1 MSGGSCA
8 EGGFPTPACGEGQAN
23 SGPTHPQ
30 GNPARQRTL
39 HRNPPRFPSHA
50 MPAFQ
55 LRHSTTYVFS
65 SPVTLSPHTLY
76 LRPRSDH
83 KLTVR
88 ASSLRLSPPAEVVW
102 RSDLYGNSIAIA
114 YFAGT
119 TTQLDIVSELS
130 VETFPR
136 SESQRRILLATGA
149 TQYSPTEQRMLWACL
164 DQPRDTAD
172 AVAAW
177 IRRGASSV
185 QKGQYERLLECAARI
200 RYEFDYRIRFEQG
213 LQSPTETLRLHSG
226 TCRDFA
232 ELMIAAARS
241 LGCAARFV
249 TGYVYTPDA
258 APGSS
263 SPHAWAEVY
272 IPAVGWIELDAT
284 NGLVDDGDLIP
295 VASAASGVE
304 LTPILGAFTGYGA
317 GSSLSVGVD
326 VTRLR

>member
-1 MSGGSCA
+1 
-8 EGGFPTPACGEGQAN
+8 
-23 SGPTHPQ
+23 
-30 GNPARQRTL
+30 
-39 HRNPPRFPSHA
+39 

-55 LRHSTTYVFS
+55 LRHSTTYAFS

-83 KLTVR
+83 KLTVQ
-88 ASSLRLSPPAEVVW
+88 ASTLTLSPPAEVVW

-114 YFAGT
+114 YFTGT
-119 TTQLDIVSELS
+119 TTQLDIISELS

-136 SESQRRILLATGA
+136 SESQRRLLLETGTA
-149 TQYSPTEQRMLWACL
+149 QYSPTEQRMLWPYL
-164 DQPRDTAD
+164 DQPKDAAKAAAD
-172 AVAAW
+172 W
-177 IRRGASSV
+177 IKRGASGV
-185 QKGQYERLLECAARI
+185 QKNQYERLLECAARI
-200 RYEFDYRIRFEQG
+200 RYEFDYRIRYEQG
-213 LQSPTETLRLHSG
+213 LQTPLETLQLHSG

-249 TGYVYTPDA
+249 TGYVFTPNA
-258 APGSS
+258 ASGSS

-304 LTPILGAFTGYGA
+304 LTPILGAFAGYGA
-317 GSSLSVGVD
+317 TSSLSVGVD
-326 VTRLR
+326 VRKLR

>member
-1 MSGGSCA
+1 
-8 EGGFPTPACGEGQAN
+8 
-23 SGPTHPQ
+23 
-30 GNPARQRTL
+30 
-39 HRNPPRFPSHA
+39 

-55 LRHSTTYVFS
+55 LRHSTTYAFS
-65 SPVTLSPHTLY
+65 SPVQLSPHTLY

-83 KLTVR
+83 KLTMQ
-88 ASSLRLSPPAEVVW
+88 ASTLTLSPPAEVVW
-102 RSDLYGNSIAIA
+102 RSDLYGNSVAIA
-114 YFAGT
+114 YFTGT

-136 SESQRRILLATGA
+136 SESQRRLLLQTGT
-149 TQYSPTEQRMLWACL
+149 TQYSPTEQRMLWAFI
-164 DQPRDTAD
+164 DQPKETAK
-172 AVAAW
+172 AAADW
-177 IRRGASSV
+177 IKRGASGV
-185 QKGQYERLLECAARI
+185 QKTQYERLLECAARI

-213 LQSPTETLRLHSG
+213 LQTPAETLRLHSG

-249 TGYVYTPDA
+249 TGYVYTPKA
-258 APGSS
+258 APGAS

-295 VASAASGVE
+295 VASAASGAE

-317 GSSLSVGVD
+317 TSTLSVGVD
-326 VTRLR
+326 VTKLR

>member
-1 MSGGSCA
+1 
-8 EGGFPTPACGEGQAN
+8 
-23 SGPTHPQ
+23 
-30 GNPARQRTL
+30 
-39 HRNPPRFPSHA
+39 

-65 SPVTLSPHTLY
+65 SPVQLSPHTLY

-83 KLTVR
+83 KLTVQ
-88 ASSLRLSPPAEVVW
+88 ASFLTLSPPAEVVW

-114 YFAGT
+114 YFNGT

-136 SESQRRILLATGA
+136 SESQRRLLLETGT
-149 TQYSPTEQRMLWACL
+149 TQYSATEKRMLWACI
-164 DQPRDTAD
+164 DQPRNTAD

-177 IRRGASSV
+177 IKRGASGV

-213 LQSPTETLRLHSG
+213 LQPPAETLRLHSG

-249 TGYVYTPDA
+249 TGYVYTPNA

-295 VASAASGVE
+295 VASAASGAE

-317 GSSLSVGVD
+317 TSRLSVGVD
-326 VTRLR
+326 VTKLR

>member
-1 MSGGSCA
+1 
-8 EGGFPTPACGEGQAN
+8 
-23 SGPTHPQ
+23 
-30 GNPARQRTL
+30 
-39 HRNPPRFPSHA
+39 

-65 SPVTLSPHTLY
+65 SPVQLSPHTLY

-83 KLTVR
+83 KLTVQT
-88 ASSLRLSPPAEVVW
+88 SSLTLSPPAEVVW

-114 YFAGT
+114 YFNGT
-119 TTQLDIVSELS
+119 STQLDIVSELS

-136 SESQRRILLATGA
+136 SESQRRLLLETGT
-149 TQYSPTEQRMLWACL
+149 TQYSPTEKRMLWAYI
-164 DQPRDTAD
+164 DQPKETAD
-172 AVAAW
+172 AASAW
-177 IRRGASSV
+177 IKRGASGV

-213 LQSPTETLRLHSG
+213 VQAPAETLRLHSG

-232 ELMIAAARS
+232 ELMIAAARN

-249 TGYVYTPDA
+249 TGYVYTPNA

-295 VASAASGVE
+295 VASAASGAE

-317 GSSLSVGVD
+317 ASSLLVGVD
-326 VTRLR
+326 VIRLR